1 MSFLQKI
8 GSEAGKF
15 LHKNASTILTCVGGI
30 GVVATAV
37 LAAKATPKAICL
49 VVEAEVDKGEKL
61 TKLETV
67 VAASPAYI
75 PTVITG
81 VSTVACIVG
90 ANILNKHRQASL
102 MSAYALLDVSF
113 KKYREKVKELYG
125 DDADD
130 RVRKEIMK
138 DEYDDFENSVTKEN
152 LIFFDNHSLRFF
164 ESTIEDLLNVERQ
177 FNADFETRGY
187 ICLNDFYDMVGLA
200 RTEYG
205 AEVGWSIDSMR
216 EFYNHASIE
225 FRHEKVKF
233 ADGMEGYIVIIDNDP
248 IIEYLY

>member
-8 GSEAGKF
+8 GSGAGKF
-15 LHKNASTILTCVGGI
+15 LHKNASTILTCVGGV

-37 LAAKATPKAICL
+37 LAAKATPKAISL
-49 VVEAEVDKGEKL
+49 VEEAEEEKGEKL

-67 VAASPAYI
+67 VVASPAYI
-75 PTVITG
+75 PTVVTG

-90 ANILNKHRQASL
+90 ANVLNKHRQASL
-102 MSAYALLDVSF
+102 MSAYALLDTSF

-130 RVRKEIMK
+130 RVREEIMK
-138 DEYDDFENSVTKEN
+138 DEYENLDDSVAKEK

-177 FNADFETRGY
+177 FNANFETRGY
-187 ICLNDFYDMVGLA
+187 VSLNDFYDMVGLD

-205 AEVGWSIDSMR
+205 DEVGWSVSSIH
-216 EFYNHASIE
+216 EFYNHATIE

-233 ADGMEGYIVIIDNDP
+233 ADGMEGYIVIIENEP